1 LVAADFSEGD
11 VMDRVYLI
19 RKGGYFYRPNSQGY
33 TVSPYEAGRYTLS
46 EAESIT
52 HPNGPDGPRDG
63 MSYVHESE
71 VAPPVSRS
79 AAMSDLDAL
88 KEALLKVEGNRPD
101 SLGISTQWHRNP
113 EGPEAWAVIEAAQSE
128 NARLQHDLEV
138 TGAQYARV
146 SAENA
151 KLRAELA
158 AARESALEE
167 AAKVADEDAEHDW
180 SDGVPRGG
188 MIATAIRA
196 LKGTPPHE

>member
-11 VMDRVYLI
+11 VMDVEELI
-19 RKGGYFYRPNSQGY
+19 GCLRAQKNNQ
-33 TVSPYEAGRYTLS
+33 
-46 EAESIT
+46 
-52 HPNGPDGPRDG
+52 
-63 MSYVHESE
+63 
-71 VAPPVSRS
+71 
-79 AAMSDLDAL
+79 
-88 KEALLKVEGNRPD
+88 
-101 SLGISTQWHRNP
+101 RN
-113 EGPEAWAVIEAAQSE
+113 AIEAATALASLSAE